1 MGNIFEFINSGTKI
15 YLSNH
20 NVIYQWLKDL
30 GLKIFTIEEFA
41 SDLESDN
48 LELSSEDKK
57 RNILIL
63 NNFSSHFSEEQFVF
77 DITSIVKSKDADQST
92 L

>member
-1 MGNIFEFINSGTKI
+1 
-15 YLSNH
+15 
-20 NVIYQWLKDL
+20 
-30 GLKIFTIEEFA
+30 
-41 SDLESDN
+41 
-48 LELSSEDKK
+48 LSSEDKK

-63 NNFSSHFSEEQFVF
+63 NNFSSHFTEEQFVF